1 MTLAARAYIAL
12 VIAVGALALGH
23 GFLLWNPQDLPR
35 FLCYLALAALASG
48 LKVRLPG
55 VTGTMSVLFLFLL
68 AGIVELGLPETLII
82 GATGSLIQ
90 SFWHA
95 KVRPR
100 AVQVVF
106 GVANVAFAITAA
118 HFAYHSPLLLGSFFQ
133 APIRLALA
141 ASVFFVTNTFP
152 VAAVITLTE
161 GKPLRQVWSH
171 CFFWSFPYYLVG
183 AAIVGMVSFA
193 NRVPDWQAGL
203 LILPV
208 IYVIYRSYHGYLA
221 QLQAIELA
229 KREAEAANH
238 AKSELVAHI
247 SHELRTPMNTILGM
261 TYLALH
267 TPDEGERRKHLEIV
281 QESSRFL
288 VQLINRL
295 LDISKID
302 SNKLEL
308 ENTVFDLR
316 RMVEGVLAAFHAE
329 GGLRGLEL
337 TSEIAPEAPRM
348 VTGDEGRLR
357 QVLVNILGNAVKFTE
372 RGGIRTTIR
381 VSEEDAVSVALQF
394 SVSDTGI
401 GIPPDRQ
408 AAIFEPYEQA
418 DASTSRRF
426 GGSGLGL
433 AICSRLVKLMGG
445 SIWVESKPREG
456 STFHWTA
463 RLRKAQ
469 SPAAVAETHVA
480 PEPSLKPSTPLTSAK
495 GVKILVAEDNLVNQ
509 LLMQKLLQRRGHTV
523 HAVSNGHEV
532 LDALENEPFDL
543 VLMDVQMPKLDGL
556 QAAAAIRRRETESG
570 RAVAII
576 ALTANAQE
584 GMREECLRAGMNGY
598 LSKPVDPVEL
608 YNAIEQCV
616 AVASFPEDERKAVLA
631 TFPH

>member
-1 MTLAARAYIAL
+1 MNSDSARSSCASRALRIDHDLSRRSMYGGLVYFGFIIALSVATDYARARPAIIVFVAAVTAACAAIRLLLGLFFERLYKYSPLLWRTLLWTAVTVAAGVWGFFLAATILWFGYYDWKTLI
-12 VIAVGALALGH
+12 
-23 GFLLWNPQDLPR
+23 LLICMAGTAPV
-35 FLCYLALAALASG
+35 ALASYTPAP
-48 LKVRLPG
+48 RLMLVYQILFCVPMILANLYG
-55 VTGTMSVLFLFLL
+55 GDVTGYTMAAMFSWYLGFILMFARRLH
-68 AGIVELGLPETLII
+68 VEYRD
-82 GATGSLIQ
+82 SLD
-90 SFWHA
+90 
-95 KVRPR
+95 R
-100 AVQVVF
+100 
-106 GVANVAFAITAA
+106 
-118 HFAYHSPLLLGSFFQ
+118 
-133 APIRLALA
+133 
-141 ASVFFVTNTFP
+141 
-152 VAAVITLTE
+152 E
-161 GKPLRQVWSH
+161 
-171 CFFWSFPYYLVG
+171 
-183 AAIVGMVSFA
+183 
-193 NRVPDWQAGL
+193 
-203 LILPV
+203 
-208 IYVIYRSYHGYLA
+208 
-221 QLQAIELA
+221 AIELA

-238 AKSELVAHI
+238 AKSELVSHI
-247 SHELRTPMNTILGM
+247 SHELRTPMNTIIGM

-267 TPDEGERRKHLEIV
+267 TPDEGERRKYLDIV

-316 RMVEGVLAAFHAE
+316 RLVESVLAAFHAE
-329 GGLRGLEL
+329 GVLRGLEL

-348 VTGDEGRLR
+348 VAGDEGRLR

-372 RGGIRTTIR
+372 RGGIRTTIG
-381 VSEEDAVSVALQF
+381 VSEEDDVSVALLF

-445 SIWVESKPREG
+445 SIWVESKLREG
-456 STFHWTA
+456 SRFHWTA

-480 PEPSLKPSTPLTSAK
+480 PEPSLKPSTPLTPAT

-509 LLMQKLLQRRGHTV
+509 FLMQRLLQRRGHSV
-523 HAVSNGHEV
+523 HVVSNGQEV

-543 VLMDVQMPKLDGL
+543 VLMDVNMPKLDGL
-556 QAAAAIRRRETESG
+556 QTAAAIRRRETESG
-570 RAVAII
+570 GAVAII

-584 GMREECLRAGMNGY
+584 GMREECLRVGMNGY
-598 LSKPVDPVEL
+598 LSKPLDPVEL
-608 YNAIEQCV
+608 YKVIELCASPV
-616 AVASFPEDERKAVLA
+616 AASPPFHNHK
-631 TFPH
+631 